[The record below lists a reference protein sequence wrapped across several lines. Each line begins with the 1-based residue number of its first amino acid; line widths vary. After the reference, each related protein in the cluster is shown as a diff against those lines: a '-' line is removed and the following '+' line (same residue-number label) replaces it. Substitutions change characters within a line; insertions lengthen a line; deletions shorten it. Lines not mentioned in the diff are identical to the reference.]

1 MAPIGRA
8 TDKSPNEITEKAD
21 KAMQQIEA
29 SPWPEKDEKA
39 KAGLGKGD
47 ELAEKVALLLTPV
60 SPTGFAIKPLNPPLH
75 PDKTLISTPRW
86 LPVQHLIADAGVA
99 DILMKP
105 GVPPLDESF
114 IPKKTK
120 EKEPRSK
127 AMRERMRRR
136 EAGPAEKRKERGERR
151 RDSR

>member
-1 MAPIGRA
+1 LVIALIALVMVVVLYYSNWKG
-8 TDKSPNEITEKAD
+8 TDKSPNELTEKAD

-29 SPWPEKDEKA
+29 SPWPEKDEKT

-86 LPVQHLIADAGVA
+86 LPVQHMVADAGVA

-105 GVPPLDESF
+105 GVPPLDEAF
-114 IPKKTK
+114 VPKKAK
-120 EKEPRSK
+120 EKEPRK
-127 AMRERMRRR
+127 GMRDRTKRR
-136 EAGPAEKRKERGERR
+136 EAAPP
-151 RDSR
+151 